1 METHRCVADSADLPL
16 VSVITPSFNQA
27 GYLERTIQS
36 VLAQDY
42 PRIEYIIV
50 DGGSTD
56 GSLEII
62 QRYEDRIA
70 SWSSAPDLGQTDA
83 INKGFERAQ
92 GEILCW
98 LNSDDTFRPGAIREA
113 VSFLQAHPEYGMVY
127 GIAYYIDEEDCIL
140 GRFPMG
146 QISYAQLR
154 RGGNAIAQQASFFR
168 KRVWDMVGPLDPSF
182 YYAMDW
188 DLWVRIAAVTPIR
201 FVPRPWANF
210 RLHGGSKS
218 ITEANRCWPEM
229 VRVHFREGGSRFSI
243 IYAKY
248 LLRRMVEPLMPLRM
262 RLRFVA
268 YALEQ
273 RLGFVEVRDEA

>member
-1 METHRCVADSADLPL
+1 MSVDANPGANSELPI
-16 VSVITPSFNQA
+16 VSVITPSFNQSPF
-27 GYLERTIQS
+27 LERTILS
-36 VLAQDY
+36 VLSQDY
-42 PRIEYIIV
+42 PNLEYIII

-56 GSLEII
+56 GSVEII
-62 QRYEDRIA
+62 RHYEDRIT
-70 SWSSAPDLGQTDA
+70 SWSSEPDLGQTDA
-83 INKGFERAQ
+83 INKGFGRAQ

-113 VSFLQAHPEYGMVY
+113 VEYLQSHPEIGMVY
-127 GIAYYIDEEDCIL
+127 GIAYYIDEQDRVL

-146 QISYAQLR
+146 QIGYAQLR

-168 KRVWDMVGPLDPSF
+168 RRVWQMVGPLDPSF

-218 ITEANRCWPEM
+218 LKEANRCWPEM
-229 VRVHFREGGSRFSI
+229 VRVHFREGGSRFSVL
-243 IYAKY
+243 YAKY

-262 RLRFVA
+262 QLRFIA
-268 YALEQ
+268 YAWQ
-273 RLGFVEVRDEA
+273 KRLGWVESADER

>member
-42 PRIEYIIV
+42 PCIEYIIV